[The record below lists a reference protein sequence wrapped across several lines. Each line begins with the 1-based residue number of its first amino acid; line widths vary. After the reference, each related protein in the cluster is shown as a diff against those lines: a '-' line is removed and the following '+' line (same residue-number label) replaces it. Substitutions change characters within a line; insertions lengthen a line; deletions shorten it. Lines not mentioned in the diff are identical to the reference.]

1 MSLKHRPSAA
11 LLLVL
16 LGAFALRL
24 LHLGEQSFWWDEALS
39 MLLALA
45 PSIEWRPA
53 DAGHPPLYDY
63 AVLKPWLAL
72 VGPSEFAARALSVV
86 FGVLAVALAY
96 QLGRRMFGPATGLLG
111 AFLVAVSPIQWW
123 YSQEVRMYTLVA
135 CLVLALLTLL
145 VRVLDDPATARWP
158 VWAAI
163 GVLEVA
169 AVYTQYLAAV
179 VVVYVNVVALGV
191 FAWRRDRAAL
201 VRWLAAQ
208 ALAVGL
214 ALPFLLP
221 ALGQVG
227 GYVPPNAT
235 PLGPLPFLIQVWGGF
250 VGGTLALLGGQ
261 ATFEAFALVAA
272 IAVGVGTVALF
283 ALDPLRR
290 RDLLLLSFSLVPLA
304 AVFIIMAL
312 RPGFHPR
319 YVVMLSAPWL
329 VYVGRIVA
337 FTWATARWRA
347 VGAAVTAA
355 FVGAS
360 AIAIYAILT
369 TPQYQRDDVRALA
382 QRLASTLT
390 ANDVVLLDYPDYAM
404 DFYYHGRAPAV
415 TLDIRS
421 GDEAAAAQ
429 VAEATQGKQRV
440 AALTWVHS
448 HFDPRGFLPWL
459 LRSSGRKTRDWN
471 VSTLNV
477 DEYRLDTP
485 VVLPDLRPAE
495 ARFPG
500 LSLTGAYTPPA
511 VAGRDVRLALRWR
524 NDGAAPAQAKAAVS
538 LVDRRG
544 RVLATRDNA
553 LIDAFGQPLATWQP
567 GAEVVN
573 YYSLALPPGTPPLE
587 YDVVVSVY
595 AEDTLKPLSVLDAQG
610 APGGTRASVG
620 AVRVERNPLP
630 GAPADPTLTVVNREA
645 APGLTL
651 EGYAVEPREASAGQ
665 RLALRLRWRAE
676 MAGLDVGPMRVQL
689 VQDGR
694 VIAEQ
699 QGAPADGQYPV
710 EGWSAGE
717 VVLDRREVG
726 VPGGAASGP
735 AQLQVQVGDNA
746 AIALGEVTL
755 RASDRLTTAPAVTN
769 PLDVAVGPA
778 IRLVGYDLSQTR
790 VSPGETLPL
799 TLVWQATGPAGET
812 PLTVFTHLLDR
823 DGRLI
828 AQHDAPPAEGRR
840 PTPGW
845 VEGEY
850 ILDPHALTF
859 SQPDYRGPATIEV
872 GLYDPMTGARLPTPD
887 GSGRIL
893 LPTTVTVGER

>member
-1 MSLKHRPSAA
+1 
-11 LLLVL
+11 
-16 LGAFALRL
+16 
-24 LHLGEQSFWWDEALS
+24 

-45 PSIEWRPA
+45 PRVEWRPA

-63 AVLKPWLAL
+63 AILKPWLAM

-96 QLGRRMFGPATGLLG
+96 QLGRRMFNPATGLAG
-111 AFLVAVSPIQWW
+111 AFLVTVSPIQWW

-135 CLVLALLTLL
+135 CVVLALLLLL
-145 VRVLDDPATARWP
+145 VRVLDAPTTARWP

-179 VVVYVNVVALGV
+179 VVLYVNVIALGV

-201 VRWLAAQ
+201 VRWLGAQ
-208 ALAVGL
+208 ALAVLL

-221 ALGQVG
+221 ALGQVR

-235 PLGPLPFLIQVWGGF
+235 PLEPLPFLTQVWGGF
-250 VGGTLALLGGQ
+250 MGGTLALLGSQ
-261 ATFEAFALVAA
+261 STFEAFALVAA
-272 IAVGVGTVALF
+272 AAVGVGTVVLF

-290 RDLLLLSFSLVPLA
+290 RDLLLLSFSLVPLL
-304 AVFIIMAL
+304 AVFIIMWL

-329 VYVGRIVA
+329 VYVGRVIA
-337 FTWATARWRA
+337 FSWETARWRPL
-347 VGAAVTAA
+347 GTAVTAA

-360 AIAIYAILT
+360 AIAIYAVLT

-382 QRLASTLT
+382 QRLSSTLT
-390 ANDVVLLDYPDYAM
+390 ANDVILLDYPDYAM
-404 DFYYHGRAPAV
+404 DFYYRGPAPAV
-415 TLDIRS
+415 TLDIRDS
-421 GDEAAAAQ
+421 DEAAAAQ
-429 VAEATQGKQRV
+429 VASATRGKGRV
-440 AALTWVHS
+440 AALTWAHS

-459 LRSSGRKTRDWN
+459 LLSSGRKTRDWN

-477 DEYRLDTP
+477 DEYRLDAP
-485 VVLPDLRPAE
+485 VALPDLRPAE

-511 VAGRDVRLALRWR
+511 TGGRDVRVALRWR
-524 NDGAAPAQAKAAVS
+524 NDGAAPANSKAAVS

-553 LIDAFGQPLATWQP
+553 LIDAYGRPIATWPP
-567 GAEVVN
+567 GAEAVN
-573 YYSLALPPGTPPLE
+573 YYSLPLPPGTPPLD

-595 AEDTLKPLSVLDAQG
+595 DADTLKPLSVLDAQG
-610 APGGTRASVG
+610 APSGARAAVG

-630 GAPADPTLTVVNREA
+630 GAPADPTLTAVHAEA
-645 APGLTL
+645 APGLAL
-651 EGYAVEPREASAGQ
+651 EGYAVDPREATAGQ

-676 MAGLDVGPMRVQL
+676 QAGLNVGPMRVQL
-689 VQDGR
+689 VQDGQ

-710 EGWSAGE
+710 NHWGAGE
-717 VVLDRREVG
+717 VVLDRREVIA
-726 VPGGAASGP
+726 PGDATSGP
-735 AQLQVQVGDNA
+735 AQLQVQVGDGP
-746 AIALGEVTL
+746 IIPLGEVTL
-755 RASDRLTTAPAVTN
+755 RAGERLTTAPPVAN
-769 PLDVAVGPA
+769 PLDVAFGPA
-778 IRLVGYDLSQTR
+778 LRLVGYDLPQTR
-790 VSPGETLPL
+790 VSPGEALPL

-845 VEGEY
+845 VAGEY
-850 ILDPHALTF
+850 IVDPHALTF
-859 SQPDYRGPATIEV
+859 TQPDYRGPASIEV
-872 GLYDPMTGARLPTPD
+872 GLYDPVTGARLPTPD
-887 GSGRIL
+887 GTGRIV
-893 LPTTVTVGER
+893 LPTAVTVGEQ